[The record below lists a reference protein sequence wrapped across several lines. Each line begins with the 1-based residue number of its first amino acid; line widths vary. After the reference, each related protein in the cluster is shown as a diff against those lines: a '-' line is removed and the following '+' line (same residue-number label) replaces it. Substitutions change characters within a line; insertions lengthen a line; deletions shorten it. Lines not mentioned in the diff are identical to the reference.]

1 VANIFQFL
9 RFPVKLTF
17 ALLAALLLGFFCHLE
32 TPRWAVMTA
41 AIVAGGQAF
50 AAGGDPYAGALRHR
64 GMLRIIG
71 TFIGCLAAL
80 VIMMTTVRAPLLML
94 FICCA
99 WTGICVWAS
108 SLIKVSNS
116 YALGLAGYTALII
129 VVSADSSGALELVP
143 RLAIE
148 RCSEIFLGIICA
160 ILADIL
166 FSPRSIKR
174 VIDQEI
180 DDYILALFQLLKQSM
195 TENDHTE
202 LDKSWASLV
211 RRSSAFDGMRDQLKM
226 ESSRWQS
233 AGRRMKMLNSLS
245 LTMITQAV
253 ETFLI
258 RSTRSNFIGDDIQ
271 ALFAVEITNIHEF
284 RQYMRQARKKI
295 LEYPSSTIP
304 KTLAAWLNAANE
316 YLILA
321 KGIQTNSR
329 ISSYE
334 QQLLS
339 REVILQSRSAETHH
353 AMINGIRT
361 FVATFSGVLF
371 WLFSGW
377 NSGSACMIM
386 LAVVTALS
394 MRMPNPLM
402 MAKDFVYGMI
412 AALPIGAVC
421 FLWLLPNTQ
430 QSILLLSLVI
440 AGLGL
445 LAGILI
451 QRRQIGTL
459 GAFIGVLNIIV
470 LSNPMVFSIN
480 SFFDGA
486 LGQIIGSFLAFMV
499 ILLIRDNSRSK
510 TGRKILNRLMYAAV
524 AALTTDPQKRRENNL
539 PALYQQLFLLLNLFP
554 EDIAKYRLALRLII
568 IQQRLKEVSLPNRSE
583 LSAYHHQLRR
593 CGEKII
599 AARSEERRAIYYQQ
613 LLEELHIYQKLLEH
627 YDAATPVCTAVA
639 RLIKIL
645 HQYQTTMLKI

>member
-1 VANIFQFL
+1 MANLFQFL

-17 ALLAALLLGFFCHLE
+17 ALLAALLIGFFCQLE

-64 GMLRIIG
+64 GLLRIIG
-71 TFIGCLAAL
+71 TFIGCIAAL
-80 VIMMTTVRAPLLML
+80 VIMMTTVRAPVLML

-108 SLIKVSNS
+108 SIIKVSNS

-129 VVSADSSGALELVP
+129 VVSAHSSGSLELVP

-148 RCSEIFLGIICA
+148 RCSEIFLGILCV
-160 ILADIL
+160 ILSDII
-166 FSPRSIKR
+166 FSPRSIKG
-174 VIDQEI
+174 VIDQEV

-195 TENDHTE
+195 QQNDQAE
-202 LDKSWASLV
+202 LDDSWASLV

-226 ESSRWQS
+226 ESSRWQGS
-233 AGRRMKMLNSLS
+233 SRRMEILNTLS
-245 LTMITQAV
+245 LTMITQAA

-258 RSTRSNFIGDDIQ
+258 RTTQPNYVTDEIQ
-271 ALFAVEITNIHEF
+271 ALFAEKIENIHEF
-284 RQYMRQARKKI
+284 RQFMRKIRKKI
-295 LEYPSSTIP
+295 LNYPSSAIP
-304 KTLAAWLNAANE
+304 KTLTAWLNAASD
-316 YLILA
+316 YLLLA

-334 QQLLS
+334 AQLLR
-339 REVILQSRSAETHH
+339 REVIIQSSSAETHH

-371 WLFSGW
+371 WLYSGW

-394 MRMPNPLM
+394 MRIPNPILM
-402 MAKDFVYGMI
+402 AMDFVYGML
-412 AALPIGAVC
+412 AALPIGAVY

-430 QSILLLSLVI
+430 QSLLLLSLVI

-445 LAGILI
+445 IAGVLI
-451 QRRQIGTL
+451 QRKQIGTL
-459 GAFIGVLNIIV
+459 GTFIGVLNIIV
-470 LSNPMVFSIN
+470 LSNPMVFSID

-486 LGQIIGSFLAFMV
+486 LGQIIGSFLALMV
-499 ILLIRDNSRSK
+499 ILLIRDNSRAK
-510 TGRKILNRLMYAAV
+510 TGRKILNRFMYSAV
-524 AALTTDPQKRRENNL
+524 ASLSTDAQKRRGNSL

-568 IQQRLKEVSLPNRSE
+568 IQQRLKEVSLPKRSE

-593 CGEKII
+593 SGEQII
-599 AARSEERRAIYYQQ
+599 SARSEERRTIYYQQ
-613 LLEELHIYQKLLEH
+613 LLNELDTYQQLLEH
-627 YDAATPVCTAVA
+627 YAASIPVCSAVN
-639 RLIKIL
+639 RLREIL
-645 HQYQTTMLKI
+645 QRYQTTMIKI

>member
-1 VANIFQFL
+1 MAEIFQFL
-9 RFPVKLTF
+9 RFPVKLSF
-17 ALLAALLLGFFCHLE
+17 ALLAALLLGFFCQLE

-50 AAGGDPYAGALRHR
+50 VAGGDPYAGALRHR

-71 TFIGCLAAL
+71 TFIGCVAAL
-80 VIMMTTVRAPLLML
+80 AIMIATVRAPILML

-99 WTGICVWAS
+99 WTGLCVWAS

-129 VVSADSSGALELVP
+129 VVSANSSGSLELVP

-148 RCSEIFLGIICA
+148 RCSEISLGIICA
-160 ILADIL
+160 IFSDIL

-174 VIDQEI
+174 IIDEEI
-180 DDYILALFQLLKQSM
+180 DDNILALFQLLKQGM
-195 TENDHTE
+195 TQTNHIE
-202 LDKSWASLV
+202 LDKSSASLV

-226 ESSRWQS
+226 ESSRWQNAS
-233 AGRRMKMLNSLS
+233 RRMQKLNTLS
-245 LTMITQAV
+245 LEMITQAA
-253 ETFLI
+253 EIFLI
-258 RSTRSNFIGDDIQ
+258 RRTQPNFIRDDIQ
-271 ALFAVEITNIHEF
+271 ALFSDEIANILEF
-284 RQYMRQARKKI
+284 RQFMRKKRKSI
-295 LEYPSSTIP
+295 LKYPSSAIP
-304 KTLAAWLNAANE
+304 KPLAAWLNAANE

-334 QQLLS
+334 QQLLR
-339 REVILQSRSAETHH
+339 REVILQSSSAETHH
-353 AMINGIRT
+353 AMINGVRT
-361 FVATFSGVLF
+361 FVATFSGVIF
-371 WLFSGW
+371 WLYSGW
-377 NSGSACMIM
+377 NSGSSCMIM
-386 LAVVTALS
+386 LAVVTALC
-394 MRMPNPLM
+394 MRVPNPLM

-412 AALPIGAVC
+412 VALPIGAVY

-440 AGLGL
+440 VGLAF

-470 LSNPMVFSIN
+470 LSNPMVFTIT

-486 LGQIIGSFLAFMV
+486 LGQIFGSCLALMV
-499 ILLIRDNSRSK
+499 ILLIRDKSRSK
-510 TGRKILNRLMYAAV
+510 TGRKILNRLMYSAV
-524 AALTTDPQKRRENNL
+524 ASLSTDPRKRHGNNL
-539 PALYQQLFLLLNLFP
+539 QALYQQLFLLINLFP
-554 EDIAKYRLALRLII
+554 EDIPKYRLALRLII
-568 IQQRLKEVSLPNRSE
+568 IQQRLKEVSLPSRSE

-593 CGEKII
+593 CSEQII
-599 AARSEERRAIYYQQ
+599 AAHSEERRAYYYQQ
-613 LLEELHIYQKLLEH
+613 LLNELDIYKHLLRH
-627 YDAATPVCTAVA
+627 YAASTAVFNDVN

-645 HQYQTTMLKI
+645 HQYQTTIVKI